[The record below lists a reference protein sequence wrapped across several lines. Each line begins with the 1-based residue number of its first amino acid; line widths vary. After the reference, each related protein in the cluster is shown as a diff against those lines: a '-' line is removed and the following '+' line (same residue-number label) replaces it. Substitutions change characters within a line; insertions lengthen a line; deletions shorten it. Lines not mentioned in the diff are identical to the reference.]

1 MVKLLKFQTNHGTF
15 LTCHNDVVFVEHLAK
30 GIVYEEDIVFKYIIS
45 RFQKMDPTIPKVILD
60 IGGHI
65 GSHTVL
71 YSKYIPNSTIYTFE
85 PQKEL
90 YKILNMNLSVNN
102 ITNVNTFNCAVG
114 ENIGNCTMSAMLYD
128 GYNAQISYDT
138 DRLLNYGG
146 ITIGVGGE
154 PIEMIPIDSLN
165 LSACHYMKIDVEG
178 AEALV
183 FLGAINTI
191 RKYKPF
197 IMFENSD
204 KVVTDEM
211 KASIG
216 IEKDRVIEDPIF
228 ILEKEGYY
236 LTRIEGGNI
245 LAIPNESVNL

>member
-15 LTCHNDVVFVEHLAK
+15 FTCHNDVVFVEHLAK
-30 GIVYEEDIVFKYIIS
+30 GIVYEEDIIFKYIIS
-45 RFQKMDPTIPKVILD
+45 RFQKMDSSIPKIILD

-65 GSHTVL
+65 GSHTLL

-90 YKILNMNLSVNN
+90 YNILKMNLTVNA

-114 ENIGNCTMSAMLYD
+114 ELNGTCTMSGMLYD
-128 GYNAQISYDT
+128 GYNTTVSYDT

-146 ITIGVGGE
+146 ITVGMGGE
-154 PIEMIPIDSLN
+154 KIDMISIDSLN
-165 LSACHYMKIDVEG
+165 LPACHYMKIDVEG

-183 FLGAINTI
+183 FLGALNTI

-204 KVVTDEM
+204 KTVTDEM

-216 IEKDRVIEDPIF
+216 IEKDRIIEDPIYL
-228 ILEKEGYY
+228 LEKEGYY
-236 LTRIEGGNI
+236 LSRIEGGNI
-245 LAIPNESVNL
+245 LAIPTI